1 MEDGM
6 ILVYTLGVVSTIVYG
21 VAVFYNKNK

>member
-6 ILVYTLGVVSTIVYG
+6 ILVYTLGVISTIVYG